1 MEQRADMWA
10 AKTRDG
16 EPTGTRATRR
26 DRLVGA
32 ATVFVAICAAVL
44 TLPGAAAAS
53 GLGVYDATNAWV
65 GDYMITG
72 AGTAVVYVPVDGL
85 AAEFVYE
92 DDDTLS
98 ADGRIEF
105 QGSNCTGTAWGRRN
119 PEIPAHTGLAQVW
132 LIVGQPLYVAA
143 AEAAPANV
151 SVASWMQANGVC
163 VNYGM
168 PASQSV
174 VPVSVSTWT
183 TPPYPLVVR
192 LDPPLAAPAVSGLGA
207 AALIA
212 LAGGML
218 ILSWMRFSEEPEQAL
233 EG

>member
-1 MEQRADMWA
+1 MA
-10 AKTRDG
+10 
-16 EPTGTRATRR
+16 
-26 DRLVGA
+26 
-32 ATVFVAICAAVL
+32 FFAICAAFL
-44 TLPGAAAAS
+44 MLPGSAPAS
-53 GLGVYDATNAWV
+53 GLGVYDASDAWV
-65 GDYMITG
+65 GDYMSTG

-105 QGSNCTGTAWGRRN
+105 EGLNCTGNVWGRRN
-119 PEIPAHTGLAQVW
+119 SEIPPHTGLAQAW

-143 AEAAPANV
+143 AESAPTTITMR
-151 SVASWMQANGVC
+151 SWMQESGVC

-168 PASQSV
+168 PANQSV
-174 VPVSVSTWT
+174 VPISASTWT
-183 TPPYPLVVR
+183 PPPYPLVVR
-192 LDPPLAAPAVSGLGA
+192 LDPPLQAPAVSGLGA

-218 ILSWMRFSEEPEQAL
+218 LLSWMRFSEEPEEVLGA
-233 EG
+233 